1 MKEINE
7 LIVKIAKKKA
17 EAALEAAER
26 VVINGIVFEEGI
38 QPGEVKLE
46 SGAEEL
52 SALLGCTLRE
62 GYYDISGDYAYR
74 VRWFAFEGVHF
85 FEDRLMRED
94 ELPEGTKVAEN
105 REELYGSEL

>member
-7 LIVKIAKKKA
+7 VIIKIAKKKA

-26 VVINGIVFEEGI
+26 VVLNDIIFEEGI

-46 SGAEEL
+46 SGDEEL

-62 GYYDISGDYAYR
+62 GYTDLRGDYAYR

-85 FEDRLMRED
+85 FEDRLMRAD

-105 REELYGSEL
+105 REELYKRE

>member
-7 LIVKIAKKKA
+7 VIVKIAKKKA

-26 VVINGIVFEEGI
+26 VVLNDIIFEEGI

-62 GYYDISGDYAYR
+62 GYYDLRGDYAYR
-74 VRWFAFEGVHF
+74 VRWFAFESVHF
-85 FEDRLMRED
+85 FEENFLRSE
-94 ELPEGTKVAEN
+94 EIPEGTKIAEN
-105 REELYGSEL
+105 RKELYGSES